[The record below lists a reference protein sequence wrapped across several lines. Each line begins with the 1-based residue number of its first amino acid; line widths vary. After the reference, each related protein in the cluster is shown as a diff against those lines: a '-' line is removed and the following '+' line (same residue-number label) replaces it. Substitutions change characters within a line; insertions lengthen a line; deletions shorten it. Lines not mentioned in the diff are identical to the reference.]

1 MEASWLQRE
10 NKGGVLGH
18 KRAGG
23 GQNRPQATLAL
34 PAGGGR
40 RTGPRPGTPPWGAS
54 GSKTPSCPS
63 PAPCEVR
70 TVRLGLGL
78 AGRFLP
84 HRESDDNFRP
94 SPNFLH
100 ALAIR
105 THSPVFPGCRSHSSF
120 ICMLLFL
127 KSTRRLPWIY
137 TSRTGFKDYI
147 YLLLGDTCQVH

>member
-1 MEASWLQRE
+1 MGGRWAPVYSGSWA
-10 NKGGVLGH
+10 
-18 KRAGG
+18 AGG
-23 GQNRPQATLAL
+23 G
-34 PAGGGR
+34 GGLSKSR
-40 RTGPRPGTPPWGAS
+40 IRLCSASAFPHPWDWPRPGTPPWGAS